1 MAACDHDT
9 LAMYLRGQ
17 KCSVHTV
24 RFSPEVEFLVAANL
38 AIELGQSTEETLQYM
53 PCSNSGKIGG
63 IDLGGVD
70 DGISASSI
78 GLCCVHERSSNRIK
92 GPLLFLLVTETN
104 SERLRQEQHIRNLI
118 PTVRV
123 DLGCEIG
130 GDVAR
135 AEF

>member
-1 MAACDHDT
+1 
-9 LAMYLRGQ
+9 
-17 KCSVHTV
+17 
-24 RFSPEVEFLVAANL
+24 
-38 AIELGQSTEETLQYM
+38 M
-53 PCSNSGKIGG
+53 PCSNGGKIGG

-78 GLCCVHERSSNRIK
+78 SLCCVHERSSNRVERS
-92 GPLLFLLVTETN
+92 LFFLLVTETD
-104 SERLRQEQHIRNLI
+104 SERLRQEQHVGNLV

-135 AEF
+135 AKF